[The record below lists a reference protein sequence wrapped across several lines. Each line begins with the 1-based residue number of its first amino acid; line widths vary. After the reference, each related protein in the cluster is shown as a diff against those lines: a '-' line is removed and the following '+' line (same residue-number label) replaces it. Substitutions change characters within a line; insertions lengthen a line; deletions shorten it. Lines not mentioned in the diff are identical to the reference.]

1 MSTKGIIVVK
11 QDKQVKLAQPVWNDA
26 YPSYL
31 GLEILKFLRKDFK
44 KDKFNEKVK
53 NLRFAQTNKECI
65 DLEERQWNYRGFKI
79 LKYIQSCKD
88 NIVFNALEGDGV
100 VPNCFEFG
108 YLINL
113 DNNTFEIYAE
123 YINSRKNLTE
133 TKSKEFRKFNL
144 LRKYSLDKL
153 PTTEIFQEIFD
164 LA

>member
-11 QDKQVKLAQPVWNDA
+11 QDTKVKLSQPVWNDA

-31 GLEILKFLRKDFK
+31 GVEILKFLLKDFK
-44 KDKFNEKVK
+44 KDKFSKKVK

-65 DLEERQWNYRGFKI
+65 DLEERQWDYRGFKI
-79 LKYIQSCKD
+79 LKYIQSRKD
-88 NIVFNALEGDGV
+88 NIVFNALEEDDLI
-100 VPNCFEFG
+100 PNCFEYG
-108 YLINL
+108 YLIDL

-123 YINSRKNLTE
+123 KISSRKNNSE
-133 TKSKEFRKFNL
+133 TKSREFKTFNL

-153 PTTEIFQEIFD
+153 PTIEIFQDTFD